1 LINSSKKK
9 KKKKVYNRVYQQAI
23 PVSLKAIRANRYNT
37 NGVKYLKD
45 LVNAIMPV
53 N

>member
-1 LINSSKKK
+1 M
-9 KKKKVYNRVYQQAI
+9 
-23 PVSLKAIRANRYNT
+23 PVSLKAIMANRYNT

-45 LVNAIMPV
+45 LVNAIILV